1 MRFPSK
7 VTSYQDSILSKFDI
21 VMSQIE
27 KKDIKPALLYKKL
40 KNKVSDPG
48 EFIEILDTDNRSSN
62 ELREETDVKS
72 KVEYILD
79 RLHMTTID
87 VDGI

>member
-48 EFIEILDTDNRSSN
+48 EFIEILDCLYALGKIEIIGEEKELHNADGSS
-62 ELREETDVKS
+62 L
-72 KVEYILD
+72 
-79 RLHMTTID
+79 
-87 VDGI
+87 